1 MAVDTTKKK
10 QEEWTPLGAGS
21 DYYANKVDMSAEDQ
35 ALLKSYGDAYNNAT
49 TDEERR
55 AAHDAAEQLRAN
67 YGYKGGTDGSQYI
80 VQPPKATTSTG
91 STGGFDY
98 SPAPTYTDN
107 YSARIDEMLNN
118 ILNRDAFSYN
128 AATDPLYAQYKEQYT
143 REGQR
148 AMKDTLG
155 QVSARTGGLASSYA
169 VSAAQQQN
177 NQYMQQLSDKIP
189 ELYQMA
195 YQMYL
200 DDIDLQV
207 QNLGLLEGASNT
219 AYNRYRDTM
228 SDWRDDRDFAYGQ
241 YRDDVGDGQW
251 QMNYDRGVFESD
263 RDYDRGVLESDRD
276 YDHTVG
282 RETVEDGRYANET
295 AYDRAL
301 ELLSGGVMPDASML
315 SAAGLTSA
323 QANTILANATKPSST
338 GSSPSYKPK
347 LSASAVVDALEGG
360 VVNDEMLKAYKYY
373 YGQDWDDGEP
383 EIDKDLMER
392 PYTWDEEPS
401 APKTTE
407 PEGADP
413 EVANMNGASWIYIPG
428 HGRFSWQELEAYVD
442 SGKIKETVTKDGKYQ
457 YTWVN

>member
-91 STGGFDY
+91 STGSFDY
-98 SPAPTYTDN
+98 APAPTYTDN

-177 NQYMQQLSDKIP
+177 NYYMQQLNDKIP

-200 DDIDLQV
+200 DNMDMDV
-207 QNLGLLEGASNT
+207 QKYGLLEGASDRQ
-219 AYNRYRDTM
+219 YNRYRDTM
-228 SDWRDDRDFAYGQ
+228 SDWRGDRDFAYGV

-282 RETVEDGRYANET
+282 RETIEDGRYANET

-323 QANTILANATKPSST
+323 QANTILSNAAKAAK
-338 GSSPSYKPK
+338 GS
-347 LSASAVVDALEGG
+347 GG
-360 VVNDEMLKAYKYY
+360 GDDDKKTP
-373 YGQDWDDGEP
+373 DDGDIEP
-383 EIDKDLMER
+383 DWGNVIDLGLGMINARTVVSLKEAGYIVEDDKGKLAWAPGWDLNKYRQEQER
-392 PYTWDEEPS
+392 QKEQ
-401 APKTTE
+401 
-407 PEGADP
+407 
-413 EVANMNGASWIYIPG
+413 MNGLQFIQNQEDGTKIIDSYPMVNPLDPG
-428 HGRFSWQELEAYVD
+428 GYVQNVD
-442 SGKIKETVTKDGKYQ
+442 EVLDKFLKKYS
-457 YTWVN
+457 